1 MMEYSDLTI
10 TCKQC
15 GKDFIFSEDE
25 QDFYKTRGFSTP
37 QRCKSCRSKQK
48 QSARICAEC
57 GNSFV
62 EGAPVYCAACLIN
75 QKLEPKLS
83 APVIENQ
90 KLLDEALNRA
100 VLAEAT
106 ESKTSELLLQ
116 KAGEVAE
123 LEIRLNL
130 ANSELEKAVKYCASL
145 EKLIPALEYLKGK
158 IHVLENSQNTMTELL
173 LKLSKKTE
181 VVSKNSLLE
190 KLRVFFHTPDS
201 PAPSN

>member
-25 QDFYKTRGFSTP
+25 QDFYKTMGFSTP

-48 QSARICAEC
+48 QSARVCAEC

-75 QKLEPKLS
+75 QKLEPSHVEFASQIDPKLS

-90 KLLDEALNRA
+90 KLLVEALNLA

-106 ESKTSELLLQ
+106 ESKTSKLLLQ

-123 LEIRLNL
+123 LEQDVEVGNAVLGPANGGFRLGREDKKRCF
-130 ANSELEKAVKYCASL
+130 NSA
-145 EKLIPALEYLKGK
+145 G
-158 IHVLENSQNTMTELL
+158 
-173 LKLSKKTE
+173 
-181 VVSKNSLLE
+181 
-190 KLRVFFHTPDS
+190 
-201 PAPSN
+201 